1 MSFANVAAT
10 LAVFLA
16 LTGGATAAALITGK
30 DVKDG
35 SLTGAD
41 VKNHSLLRKDF
52 KSGQLPAGARGPQGV
67 AGPTG
72 PTGPQGPKGDSGTV
86 DTSGFLRA
94 SVTTERHSEP
104 LSIPPFTTHAVRATC
119 PDDGLALRGVYS
131 APGDWTSNNVAATYE
146 HSAYVVTITNST
158 GSTEM
163 GSAQLAVTCMN
174 TPPPS
179 LNP

>member
-1 MSFANVAAT
+1 MRRHMSFANVAAT

-72 PTGPQGPKGDSGTV
+72 PIGPQGPKGDSGTV
-86 DTSGFLRA
+86 DTSSFYDKAASDSRFVRA

-104 LSIPPFTTHAVRATC
+104 L
-119 PDDGLALRGVYS
+119 
-131 APGDWTSNNVAATYE
+131 
-146 HSAYVVTITNST
+146 
-158 GSTEM
+158 
-163 GSAQLAVTCMN
+163 
-174 TPPPS
+174 
-179 LNP
+179 